1 MQTVK
6 IMNSSDLTAA
16 KFLIYLFISVDLL
29 LLNLHNREAS
39 RKFHMQLEI
48 LSCLGYGPQSLNV
61 KGFDVQAKVN
71 AFYQLALLS
80 NNLSLMSYQV
90 VFT

>member
-1 MQTVK
+1 
-6 IMNSSDLTAA
+6 
-16 KFLIYLFISVDLL
+16 
-29 LLNLHNREAS
+29 
-39 RKFHMQLEI
+39 MQLEI

-71 AFYQLALLS
+71 AFYQLTLLS